1 MSERVFWLPMIAV
14 ILGLLGTGSMAPA
27 FARGGGGGGG
37 AHGIGI
43 ARSPARVS
51 PIFRSGRI
59 GIPGV
64 TGGLGGFQ
72 NNVFRG
78 GTARRNSGLAG
89 IWPYPWWP
97 IDTTEGWPIDT
108 TTAQVGTAVPSEPQ
122 VIVISGSNYAQGRIA
137 PAPGDPPDYSYIP
150 GCHAIPNGYHCD
162 APGHEAPAH

>member
-27 FARGGGGGGG
+27 FARGGGG

-43 ARSPARVS
+43 ARFPARVS

-64 TGGLGGFQ
+64 IGGLGGFQ
-72 NNVFRG
+72 NNGFRG
-78 GTARRNSGLAG
+78 GTARRNPGLAG
-89 IWPYPWWP
+89 IWPIIPRWP
-97 IDTTEGWPIDT
+97 IDTTQ
-108 TTAQVGTAVPSEPQ
+108 AQVGTAIPSEPQ
-122 VIVISGSNYAQGRIA
+122 VIVISSSNYAQGRIA
-137 PAPGDPPDYSYIP
+137 PAPGDPPDYSYVP

-162 APGHEAPAH
+162 APRHEAPAP

>member
-43 ARSPARVS
+43 ARFPARVS

-59 GIPGV
+59 GNPGV
-64 TGGLGGFQ
+64 IGGLGGFQ
-72 NNVFRG
+72 NNIFRG
-78 GTARRNSGLAG
+78 GVARRNPGLAG

-97 IDTTEGWPIDT
+97 IDTTQGWPIDAT
-108 TTAQVGTAVPSEPQ
+108 QSQVGTAVPSEPQ
-122 VIVISGSNYAQGRIA
+122 VIVISGSNYGQGHSAQ
-137 PAPGDPPDYSYIP
+137 APGDPPDYSYVP

-162 APGHEAPAH
+162 APRHEASVP